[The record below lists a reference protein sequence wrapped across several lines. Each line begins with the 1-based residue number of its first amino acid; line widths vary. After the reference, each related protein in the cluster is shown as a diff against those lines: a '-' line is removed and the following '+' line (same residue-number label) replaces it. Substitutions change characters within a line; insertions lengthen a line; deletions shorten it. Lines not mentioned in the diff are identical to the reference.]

1 MYLYSINFLSLLL
14 LLLFLLFVVQVDES
28 VDVTVLATYTPGCSG
43 SDIREV
49 IIVDRSCDLFHYE
62 ANSYDNLT

>member
-1 MYLYSINFLSLLL
+1 MVNVCTCIVINFVIVVLL
-14 LLLFLLFVVQVDES
+14 LLFVVQVDES

-49 IIVDRSCDLFHYE
+49 IIVDPVL
-62 ANSYDNLT
+62 